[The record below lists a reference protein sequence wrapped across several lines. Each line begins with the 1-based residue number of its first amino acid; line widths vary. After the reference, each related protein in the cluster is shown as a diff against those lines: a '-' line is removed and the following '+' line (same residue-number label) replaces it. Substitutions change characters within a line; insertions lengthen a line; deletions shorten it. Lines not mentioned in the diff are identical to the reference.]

1 MLHRELS
8 PPMMFSSAPH
18 GRHTELPG
26 SERPLS
32 HNLRALA
39 PYLWEFRGRVLVAL
53 GCLLA
58 AKLAGIG
65 VPLLLK
71 QLVDAL
77 DASRHATLALPLGLL
92 AGYGVLKLAAT
103 AFNEL
108 RDVLFAAV
116 RYRAIRRITLRTL
129 EHLHALSLRFHLERQ
144 TGAIARDLQRGS
156 QSLSTLLNYLVFSIL
171 PALVE
176 LALVCIVLFVNYAP
190 AFGGIILASIAV
202 YVGFTLAVTH
212 WRIEH
217 RHDMNRLESQAQNEA
232 VDSLINYETVKYF
245 GNERLEIARCD
256 DTLAGWER
264 AALASQTSLSLLN
277 FGQGVIIALGLTSI
291 MIYAAHE
298 VAGGRMSLGD
308 LVLVNAFLLQ
318 LFVPLN
324 FLGVVYRMVRYAL
337 ADMDQLVRLLDTT
350 PEIRDAAD
358 ARTLVPGPGEL
369 RFEHVSFAYTPER
382 PILHDVS
389 FTVAPGRRL
398 AVVGASGAGKS
409 TLARLLFRFYDV
421 QGGQVSLDGQDV
433 RTLTQASLRA
443 AIGIVPQDTVLFNA
457 TLEYNLRYARPD
469 ATDAELHAAVR
480 LAQLEAFVA
489 ELPQGLDTIVG
500 ERGLKL
506 SGGEKQRVAIARAVL
521 KRPRVLIF
529 DEATSSLDTRAEQ
542 AILAALRTA
551 AQGVTTLAIAHRLST
566 IVDADEI
573 LVLDHGRIVERGR
586 HEQLLAFNGA
596 YAQLW
601 ALQLAER
608 EAEDV
613 A

>member
-1 MLHRELS
+1 
-8 PPMMFSSAPH
+8 
-18 GRHTELPG
+18 
-26 SERPLS
+26 
-32 HNLRALA
+32 
-39 PYLWEFRGRVLVAL
+39 
-53 GCLLA
+53 
-58 AKLAGIG
+58 
-65 VPLLLK
+65 
-71 QLVDAL
+71 
-77 DASRHATLALPLGLL
+77 
-92 AGYGVLKLAAT
+92 
-103 AFNEL
+103 
-108 RDVLFAAV
+108 
-116 RYRAIRRITLRTL
+116 
-129 EHLHALSLRFHLERQ
+129 
-144 TGAIARDLQRGS
+144 
-156 QSLSTLLNYLVFSIL
+156 
-171 PALVE
+171 
-176 LALVCIVLFVNYAP
+176 
-190 AFGGIILASIAV
+190 
-202 YVGFTLAVTH
+202 
-212 WRIEH
+212 
-217 RHDMNRLESQAQNEA
+217 
-232 VDSLINYETVKYF
+232 
-245 GNERLEIARCD
+245 
-256 DTLAGWER
+256 
-264 AALASQTSLSLLN
+264 
-277 FGQGVIIALGLTSI
+277 
-291 MIYAAHE
+291 
-298 VAGGRMSLGD
+298 
-308 LVLVNAFLLQ
+308 
-318 LFVPLN
+318 
-324 FLGVVYRMVRYAL
+324 
-337 ADMDQLVRLLDTT
+337 
-350 PEIRDAAD
+350 
-358 ARTLVPGPGEL
+358 
-369 RFEHVSFAYTPER
+369 
-382 PILHDVS
+382 
-389 FTVAPGRRL
+389 
-398 AVVGASGAGKS
+398 S

-433 RTLTQASLRA
+433 RSLTQASLRA